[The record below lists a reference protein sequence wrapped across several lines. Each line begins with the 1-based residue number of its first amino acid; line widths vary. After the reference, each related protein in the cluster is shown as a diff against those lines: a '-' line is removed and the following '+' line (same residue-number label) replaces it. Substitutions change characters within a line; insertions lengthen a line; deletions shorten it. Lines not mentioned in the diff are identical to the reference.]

1 MKKILILTFLFGSA
15 FSVCAQ
21 LVLSSNSNIVVASGS
36 HLVVNS
42 VNNSSGTIDNDG
54 TVSITGNV
62 DNDGTGLFDSG
73 SGGTVKFSGSSAQE
87 ITGDHDIGFYGT
99 VEIDNSAGISIK
111 TSTGHNQTINGTL
124 AFTNGL
130 FTLNEFDLTL
140 GSTDPTGVGA
150 AKYIATNDAG
160 QLKRTVGSSGVI
172 FPVGNAT
179 YNPVTLTNAGTSD
192 TYGVVAKD
200 GMPSSFTSNNH
211 AVNRYWDISEA
222 SSGSS
227 DLTVQGQWSTNTT
240 PSNEQSSFARAYSCM
255 GYTEDNGATVTW
267 GSVGSATGGSDDWL
281 WSQSGYTQDLSTAR
295 SFFVADDY
303 FKGYNLNL
311 ELWLAGPYNVTN
323 DDMDNNLNTAG
334 GTLLIPTTD
343 PYEGTTTV
351 ASIHEDIVDWVKIE
365 LRASNRTTVRKTYHA
380 FVNTSGAVVD
390 YNNSPFFATEVDFS
404 LTDYSVAIIHRN
416 HFGVA
421 SNSNDINLRTTVGT
435 DFTQLSNVYDDA
447 TVTYPTAPLDLLES
461 GVYGLWTGDVNSDGK
476 IVYNESDSDRE
487 VILTAVGGSSTMTN
501 IVTNQYSA
509 SDLNLDRNVVYNESN
524 SDRELILT
532 NVGGSSTMTRIAN
545 THLPD

>member
-1 MKKILILTFLFGSA
+1 MKKIMILAFLIGSA
-15 FSVCAQ
+15 FLVSAQ
-21 LVLSSNSNIVVASGS
+21 LVLSSGSQIVVASNS
-36 HLVVNS
+36 HLVVSS

-73 SGGTVKFSGSSAQE
+73 SGGTVIFSGSSAQE
-87 ITGDHDIGFYGT
+87 ITGDHDIEFYGT
-99 VEIDNSAGISIK
+99 VEINNSAGVSIK
-111 TSTGHNQTINGTL
+111 TSDGHNQTINGTL

-130 FTLNEFDLTL
+130 FTLNEFDLNI

-150 AKYIATNDAG
+150 AKYIATNGDG
-160 QLKRTVGSSGVI
+160 QVKRTVAASNI
-172 FPVGNAT
+172 LFPVGNSA
-179 YNPVTLTNAGTSD
+179 YNPITLNNAGTSD
-192 TYGVVAKD
+192 TYGVKAVEDKPA
-200 GMPSSFTSNNH
+200 SFTGTTHIVNESWDVTEAVAGGSN
-211 AVNRYWDISEA
+211 
-222 SSGSS
+222 
-227 DLTVQGQWSTNTT
+227 LTVTPQWNSGDEANGFDRAKSTIGLTT
-240 PSNEQSSFARAYSCM
+240 DA
-255 GYTEDNGATVTW
+255 GANVTW
-267 GSVGSATGGSDDWL
+267 GSIGAATGSDP
-281 WSQSGYTQDLSTAR
+281 YTKSLDGITSVGT
-295 SFFVADDY
+295 FMVADDY
-303 FKGYNLNL
+303 YKGYNLNL
-311 ELWLAGPYNVTN
+311 KLWLAGPYNATN
-323 DDMDNNLNTAG
+323 DDMDNDLNTAG

-351 ASIHEDIVDWVKIE
+351 SSIHADIVDWVKIE

-380 FVNTSGAVVD
+380 FVNTSGAIVD
-390 YNNSPFFATEVDFS
+390 YNNSPFFAKEVDFS
-404 LTDYSVAIIHRN
+404 LTDYSIAIIHRN

-421 SNSNDINLRTTVGT
+421 SSSNDINLRTTAGT
-435 DFTQLSNVYDDA
+435 DFTQLANVYDDA
-447 TVTYPTAPLDLLES
+447 TISYPLLPLQLLEA

-476 IVYNESDSDRE
+476 IVYNESNSDRE